1 MRILVNKFLKLYNH
15 IFLRLQI
22 AMVFLSAVGVFFGVR
37 SYIHVRD
44 DFGVEASQSFMEDLV
59 VQIVVA
65 ILCNVLVAVAVQLT
79 VSRPINDL
87 TDSMVALADNDLSV
101 EIPHIAADNQIGSMA
116 RRVQIFKDSAIEKKE
131 MEEAQAQDELR
142 RREENTLM
150 MQELAQNFEDNV
162 GEVMKALRMA
172 TGNLGTTAQSLG
184 GIVSNTND
192 KVSAASSATQEASGN
207 VQVVASAVTQL
218 HTAIADVNSQVDKS
232 AQYVDSAVDMADR
245 ANKQV
250 QSLDQDMGKISE
262 VTSIIQDIAE
272 QTNLLALNATIEAAR
287 AGDAGKGFA
296 VVASEVKNLASQTSQ
311 ATDQIA
317 EQLAHLQG
325 ETKGAVDAINA
336 VVNTIQSLDE
346 VAASI
351 SVAVEQG
358 GAATQEIGRSVEQV
372 SQHTIEVTSNIE
384 GVTVAAESTGEAAQN
399 VMGSASDLEQ
409 QAEHLDKSV
418 GAFLERVRAA

>member
-1 MRILVNKFLKLYNH
+1 MKRFYAV
-15 IFLRLQI
+15 
-22 AMVFLSAVGVFFGVR
+22 VFTF
-37 SYIHVRD
+37 
-44 DFGVEASQSFMEDLV
+44 
-59 VQIVVA
+59 
-65 ILCNVLVAVAVQLT
+65 ILC
-79 VSRPINDL
+79 SC
-87 TDSMVALADNDLSV
+87 
-101 EIPHIAADNQIGSMA
+101 
-116 RRVQIFKDSAIEKKE
+116 
-131 MEEAQAQDELR
+131 
-142 RREENTLM
+142 
-150 MQELAQNFEDNV
+150 
-162 GEVMKALRMA
+162 A
-172 TGNLGTTAQSLG
+172 TMFN
-184 GIVSNTND
+184 
-192 KVSAASSATQEASGN
+192 SGN
-207 VQVVASAVTQL
+207 ESMQVVASAVMQL

-296 VVASEVKNLASQTSQ
+296 VVANEVKNLASQTSQ

-372 SQHTIEVTSNIE
+372 SQRTTEVTSNIE
-384 GVTVAAESTGEAAQN
+384 GVTVAAQSTGDAAEN

-409 QAEHLDKSV
+409 QAENLDKSV